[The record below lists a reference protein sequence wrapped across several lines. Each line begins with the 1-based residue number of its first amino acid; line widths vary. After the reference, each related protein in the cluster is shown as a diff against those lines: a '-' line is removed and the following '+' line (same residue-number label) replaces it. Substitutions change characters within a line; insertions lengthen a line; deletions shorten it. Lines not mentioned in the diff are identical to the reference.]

1 MSFFHENSCSQTY
14 GIFLKSTRNHEMSIC
29 NELDTCFY
37 LICIVISKEH
47 LQRYIWVVPLLFQE
61 TTCSDQVLP
70 RVLRFFETSSRSD
83 PFYSK
88 VSILFAIPGASINWI
103 NKPFLSQKGNCSHAA
118 FSNLLCLCRTGIV
131 VKRCDKN
138 NYDTSL
144 FSGMYIL
151 KEVYYMT
158 TSIPAIHFF
167 MVVSLFHGST
177 WVDPYVKDTVFISQH
192 LLQPFIIRSGLWLIR
207 ENLKG
212 MIVWW
217 KPLKITVVLL
227 F

>member
-1 MSFFHENSCSQTY
+1 MLFQ
-14 GIFLKSTRNHEMSIC
+14 RSIC
-29 NELDTCFY
+29 SDTFEWYHCYFRRP
-37 LICIVISKEH
+37 LVVIKYCQGYCVSLKQA
-47 LQRYIWVVPLLFQE
+47 LAVI
-61 TTCSDQVLP
+61 
-70 RVLRFFETSSRSD
+70 

-103 NKPFLSQKGNCSHAA
+103 NKPFLSQKGNCSHAS

-131 VKRCDKN
+131 VERCDKN

-192 LLQPFIIRSGLWLIR
+192 LLQPSIIRSGLWLIR